1 VWPFFGLELAFLWL
15 GAGLPVAGSQWW
27 RGLFAAPEKISSS
40 GQMIFSS
47 EQLIF

>member
-1 VWPFFGLELAFLWL
+1 VLPFFGWVMALPFPWP
-15 GAGLPVAGSQWW
+15 GASGGTVAL
-27 RGLFAAPEKISSS
+27 RRLKKIRSS